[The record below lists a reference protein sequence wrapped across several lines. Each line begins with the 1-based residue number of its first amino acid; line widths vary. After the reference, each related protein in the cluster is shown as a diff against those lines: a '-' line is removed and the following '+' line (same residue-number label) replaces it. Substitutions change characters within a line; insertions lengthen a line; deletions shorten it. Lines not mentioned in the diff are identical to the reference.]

1 MGIASKVS
9 SETYRTGLMFARVEK
24 IPQKRISFLAIVPIY
39 SKLFNASSNLDLS
52 TSMENNDWVLL
63 VRRRRSVEN
72 EKVQKARIMWKESG
86 GDVTSTIKALP
97 SGDFMPRERALLKG
111 LNRYGKDKP
120 LEAIR
125 SLGYS
130 TGVFWINAY
139 QSFVWNTVAS
149 ERIKGF
155 GDCGYQG

>member
-1 MGIASKVS
+1 MGAPG
-9 SETYRTGLMFARVEK
+9 ETEEVGSR
-24 IPQKRISFLAIVPIY
+24 SFDIGRAMLQQNFSLAIDLIMVGRSV
-39 SKLFNASSNLDLS
+39 SKADGA
-52 TSMENNDWVLL
+52 
-63 VRRRRSVEN
+63 VEN